1 MDPGVQSSLLLY
13 LLLSCPYTSRAAQ
26 GCLSRQ
32 KVLVAIRQMQQLL
45 KGQENRFVDGIHT
58 MKAKL
63 STLQLSVSRPTANQ
77 RSAVLCPSLEAPRHG
92 KKLGSKYSMDH
103 EVHFICLPGYQLSG
117 SSTRVCQ
124 ASRRWTGSTANC
136 TEVNECTSNPCQNGG
151 TCVDAVNRYACI
163 CPNNWTG
170 SHCGHPVPTAGAGVD
185 LSEFGDTSF
194 SRKPRCAKVEGAQ
207 HCSCDAG
214 FHMSGTS
221 ENSLCQ
227 DVDECEVFQLEG
239 VTRLCMHTCINVPGS
254 YRCTCPPT
262 YRLLNDG
269 RSCDDVD
276 ECATSQHNCP
286 TEATCINTGGGFECV
301 NPQCPLPHENVSY
314 VKTSPFHC
322 ERYPC
327 PMNSKSCHH
336 AAKTISFHYLS
347 MPSKLKT
354 PVTLFR
360 IASAAAPGRP
370 GADSMRFGIAGGTNR
385 GQFVVQRSDR
395 QTGELILVQPLLG
408 PCTVEVDVDMSEYY
422 NRTFQ
427 AKHMSKVTLFIS
439 ANGF

>member
-1 MDPGVQSSLLLY
+1 MNPHALPATV
-13 LLLSCPYTSRAAQ
+13 Q

-32 KVLVAIRQMQQLL
+32 RVLLAIQQMQQLL
-45 KGQENRFVDGIHT
+45 KGQENRFADGMHT

-63 STLQLSVSRPTANQ
+63 SSLQHSVSRPTANQ
-77 RSAVLCPSLEAPRHG
+77 RAAVSCPSLEAPRHG
-92 KKLGSKYSMDH
+92 KKLGSTYSMDH
-103 EVHFICLPGYQLSG
+103 EVHFICLPGYLLNG

-124 ASRRWTGSTANC
+124 ATGRWTGNTANC
-136 TEVNECTSNPCQNGG
+136 T
-151 TCVDAVNRYACI
+151 
-163 CPNNWTG
+163 
-170 SHCGHPVPTAGAGVD
+170 AGAALDV
-185 LSEFGDTSF
+185 SEFGDLAF
-194 SRKPRCAKVEGAQ
+194 SRKPRCAQVERAQ

-221 ENSLCQ
+221 EESLCQ

-239 VTRLCMHTCINVPGS
+239 VTRLCMHTCINIPGS

-276 ECATSQHNCP
+276 ECATSQHNCT
-286 TEATCINTGGGFECV
+286 TEATCINTGGGYECV
-301 NPQCPLPHENVSY
+301 NPQCPLPHDNVSY

-322 ERYPC
+322 ERHPC

-360 IASAAAPGRP
+360 IATAAAPGRP
-370 GADSMRFGIAGGTNR
+370 GADSLRFGIAGGRNR

-395 QTGELILVQPLLG
+395 RTGELILVQPLVG

-422 NRTFQ
+422 NRTFH
-427 AKHMSKVTLFIS
+427 AKHLSKVTLFVS